1 MCIFFLLFIF
11 TERYWVDVSCSR
23 LQCELALCL
32 SVSVSVCVWVWSN
45 EMPETAENRELRLVK
60 KGWGKIPAGR
70 HRMRIQDS
78 VSILGIQCRSLYVCE
93 WSETI
98 NNLYW
103 GLINVLNMPSLFIP
117 EQRNF
122 LLLICPIRLLA
133 SRRGLV
139 QRAPLVSMGLS
150 CR

>member
-1 MCIFFLLFIF
+1 MR
-11 TERYWVDVSCSR
+11 TQDSE
-23 LQCELALCL
+23 QC
-32 SVSVSVCVWVWSN
+32 VSVDIMCGS
-45 EMPETAENRELRLVK
+45 P
-60 KGWGKIPAGR
+60 
-70 HRMRIQDS
+70 
-78 VSILGIQCRSLYVCE
+78 YVCMNDQKQKQIGVF
-93 WSETI
+93 T
-98 NNLYW
+98 
-103 GLINVLNMPSLFIP
+103 MQRAFAP